1 MTPTSLPRRRRRPS
15 PSVRLALAGLAAV
28 GGAYLIALWAV
39 GVVLIVEA
47 LFFVLVI
54 WDDGK
59 PGAGQRSS
67 QQPGQVL
74 EQWRRA
80 R

>member
-1 MTPTSLPRRRRRPS
+1 MKPTPLRRRRRPS
-15 PSVRLALAGLAAV
+15 PSVRLALAGLVAV
-28 GGAYLIALWAV
+28 GGAYLIGLWVV
-39 GVVLIVEA
+39 GVVLIVES

-59 PGAGQRSS
+59 PGAGQRSQ
-67 QQPGQVL
+67 QQPGAAL
-74 EQWRRA
+74 EAWRRS

>member
-39 GVVLIVEA
+39 GVVLIVES
-47 LFFVLVI
+47 LFFVVFV
-54 WDDGK
+54 WDDGR
-59 PGAGQRSS
+59 PSAANRS
-67 QQPGQVL
+67 QQPGQAL